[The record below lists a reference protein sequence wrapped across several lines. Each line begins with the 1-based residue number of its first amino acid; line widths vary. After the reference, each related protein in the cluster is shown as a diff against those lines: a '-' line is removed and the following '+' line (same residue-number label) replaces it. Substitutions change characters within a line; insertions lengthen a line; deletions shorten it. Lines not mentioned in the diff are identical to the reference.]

1 MLLQIDVDHGIMQ
14 YFLGTFCVDLDRVDL
29 EHLNGDC
36 IIACIVAMII
46 CNRVGSSI
54 LYSLIAKHDKAR
66 RSMMQLVLSLPLPS
80 RYLHHQGTSVADGSM
95 VHQPTALM
103 QPSTWDMSSGAM
115 LSNPATSVA
124 FEAHSS
130 LETLMMVFSPSQ
142 LAVQVWFLYLTLA

>member
-1 MLLQIDVDHGIMQ
+1 
-14 YFLGTFCVDLDRVDL
+14 
-29 EHLNGDC
+29 
-36 IIACIVAMII
+36 
-46 CNRVGSSI
+46 
-54 LYSLIAKHDKAR
+54 
-66 RSMMQLVLSLPLPS
+66 MQLEPNLLSLPLPS
-80 RYLHHQGTSVADGSM
+80 RYLHHQGTSDADISM